1 MDMNLSP
8 IIAVIVILGMLGS
21 ILTAVARKD

>member
-1 MDMNLSP
+1 MDMNLAP
-8 IIAVIVILGMLGS
+8 IIAVLIILGMVGS

>member
-1 MDMNLSP
+1 MDMSLSP
-8 IIAVIVILGMLGS
+8 IIAVLIILGMVGS

>member
-8 IIAVIVILGMLGS
+8 IIAVLIILGMIGS
-21 ILTAVARKD
+21 ILTAVVRKD